1 MDSITHIALG
11 AVAGEAIA
19 GKYLGKRAM
28 LYGALAQS
36 LPDID
41 FIGAFFLSPADNLL
55 FHRGFTHSLL
65 FVLIATV
72 VFAASAF
79 LYHRS
84 QKIPPGI
91 LIILFGTELLLHS
104 ILDVCNAY
112 GVGLLEPF
120 SAERFSFNVLFVA
133 DPFYSVWLGIALL
146 ILIFMDS
153 KNEARRFWIAFGL
166 IVSSGYFLY
175 AISNKLMI
183 ERETMALLE
192 EQNIRYKRLLTT
204 PTPMNTWL
212 WYVVA
217 ETDSG
222 FYTGHRAIADRKD
235 QKLKLRYV
243 FRNEHLLKNYQS
255 NHDVCQL
262 IKFSLGYF
270 VIDRSADTLIFNDL
284 RFGEI
289 AGWSSNQPEY
299 VFHYYINDPD
309 ANEMVIQRG
318 RFSNWNRKTFSSML
332 RRMRG
337 ND

>member
-65 FVLIATV
+65 FALIATG
-72 VFAASAF
+72 VFALSAF
-79 LYHRS
+79 FYHRS
-84 QKIPPGI
+84 QKIPGGM
-91 LIILFGTELLLHS
+91 LIMLFGTELLLHLV
-104 ILDVCNAY
+104 LDVCNAY

-120 SAERFSFNVLFVA
+120 SSKRFSLNVLFVA
-133 DPFYSVWLGIALL
+133 DPFYSIPLGIAML

-153 KNEARRFWIAFGL
+153 KNQARRFWIALGL
-166 IVSSGYFLY
+166 IVSSGYLLY
-175 AISNKLMI
+175 AISNKLMV
-183 ERETMALLE
+183 ERETILLLKQ
-192 EQNIRYKRLLTT
+192 QNIHYKRLLTT

-222 FYTGHRAIADRKD
+222 FYTGHRAIADDRD
-235 QKLKLRYV
+235 QQLKLRYV
-243 FRNEHLLKNYQS
+243 SRNEQLLFSYKS
-255 NHDVCQL
+255 NHDVRQL
-262 IKFSLGYF
+262 IKFSQDYF
-270 VIDRSADTLIFNDL
+270 VVSQSKDTLIFNDL

-289 AGWSSNQPEY
+289 AGWAAQQPQY
-299 VFHYYINDPD
+299 VFHYYINHPD
-309 ANEMVIQRG
+309 ANQMVIQRG
-318 RFSNWNRKTFSSML
+318 RFSNWNQETFSSML

-337 ND
+337 KD

>member
-41 FIGAFFLSPADNLL
+41 FVAAFFLSPADNLL
-55 FHRGFTHSLL
+55 FHRGVTHSLL
-65 FVLIATV
+65 FVLIATA

-79 LYHRS
+79 FYHRA

-91 LIILFGTELLLHS
+91 LIMLFGTELLLHL

-120 SAERFSFNVLFVA
+120 NSERFSFNILFVA
-133 DPFYSVWLGIALL
+133 DPFYSIWLGVALL

-153 KNEARRFWIAFGL
+153 KNHARRFWIGFGL

-192 EQNIRYKRLLTT
+192 KQNIRYKRLLTT

-217 ETDSG
+217 EVDSG

-235 QKLKLRYV
+235 EKLKLQYV
-243 FRNEHLLKNYQS
+243 SRHEQLLQMYKS
-255 NHDVCQL
+255 DHDVHQL
-262 IKFSLGYF
+262 VKFSQDFF
-270 VIDRSADTLIFNDL
+270 VIKQSKDTLIFNDL

-299 VFHYYINDPD
+299 VFHYYINHPE

-332 RRMRG
+332 SRMRG